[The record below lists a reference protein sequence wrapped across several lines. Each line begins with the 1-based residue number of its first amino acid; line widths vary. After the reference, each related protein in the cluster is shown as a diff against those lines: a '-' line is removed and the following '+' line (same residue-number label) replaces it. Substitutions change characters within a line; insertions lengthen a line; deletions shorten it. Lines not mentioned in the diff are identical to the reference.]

1 MLLLSSL
8 NVLFAFCL
16 REAPQNTSLLSL
28 TAVPRPLP
36 GRSLP
41 KTPSSVG
48 SSPSL
53 GAFSC
58 GATAVAFRS
67 PSSGHVL

>member
-1 MLLLSSL
+1 MLLSSSL

-16 REAPQNTSLLSL
+16 REAPQNTSSLSL

-41 KTPSSVG
+41 KTTSAG

-58 GATAVAFRS
+58 GATAVAFLL